1 MIPLFLLA
9 QDLVVSWMTACM
21 APFEATY
28 GRIGSELDRQRTNV
42 SSGYE
47 GASRHRPQRSPA
59 AAKSIHCPEQ
69 SIRAADS
76 NEICRPSR
84 PERRGIASWLRRHL
98 SWLQ

>member
-28 GRIGSELDRQRTNV
+28 GRIESELDRQRTNV

-47 GASRHRPQRSPA
+47 GPARLRPQRSPA
-59 AAKSIHCPEQ
+59 APKSIHGPEH
-69 SIRAADS
+69 SIRASDS